1 MSKKMNLP
9 NTLSVLRVILTPL
22 FMVAAILTRDL
33 HVLTRAIPAFL
44 FGMAALTDFLDGK
57 IARSQNIV
65 TDFGKFID
73 PLADKFMIFGACI
86 TFLVIDPHTAPV
98 FLWISAL
105 VMLRELAVTSMR
117 LVVAGTSGIVIAA
130 SFFGKCKTVVQVIA
144 VLIMFLEPALAW
156 LSAYVGIDALTYVF
170 SHAILSYVAMS
181 LMGVVT
187 LASGIDYLRAY
198 FPYINTN
205 K

>member
-1 MSKKMNLP
+1 MQRKLNLP
-9 NTLSVLRVILTPL
+9 NTLSVLRVILTL
-22 FMVAAILTRDL
+22 FFMVAAFLLRNQN
-33 HVLTRAIPAFL
+33 VLFRMIPAFL

-105 VMLRELAVTSMR
+105 VMLRELAITSIR
-117 LVVAGTSGIVIAA
+117 LVVVNTSGVVIAA
-130 SFFGKCKTVVQVIA
+130 SFFGKCKTVVQIVA
-144 VLIMFLEPALAW
+144 VLVMFLEPVLGFFSALI
-156 LSAYVGIDALTYVF
+156 GIKFLVWIF
-170 SHAILSYVAMS
+170 SRAICSYIAMS
-181 LMGVVT
+181 LMGIVT
-187 LASGIDYLRAY
+187 LASGMDYLRAY

>member
-9 NTLSVLRVILTPL
+9 NTLSILRVILTPL

-86 TFLVIDPHTAPV
+86 TFLVIDPHTAPI

-156 LSAYVGIDALTYVF
+156 LSAYAGIDGLAWVF
-170 SHAILSYVAMS
+170 SHAIVSYVAMS
-181 LMGVVT
+181 LMGIVT
-187 LASGIDYLRAY
+187 VASGIDYLRAY